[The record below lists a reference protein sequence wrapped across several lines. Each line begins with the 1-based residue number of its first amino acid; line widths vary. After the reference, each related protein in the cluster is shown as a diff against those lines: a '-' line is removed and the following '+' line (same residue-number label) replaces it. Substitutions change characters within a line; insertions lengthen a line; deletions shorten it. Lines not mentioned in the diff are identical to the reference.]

1 MAGAREG
8 PRSRPQPST
17 HGRGAGRDARPP
29 HPPARGDSPAREPAW
44 GLRAPACA
52 PPQPAARLG
61 KTSRPRRTL
70 PPGLMELRA
79 PPAHPPDPGCP
90 RPGSDARAHVLPE
103 GRFRSYPLQ
112 DPPKHGLASRRRRR
126 GGLSAPYAG
135 YSRLEGARAGS
146 RAGRRAG
153 KRRRW
158 TRLWRPRLPHRR
170 REAASTSQRGGSQ
183 RAPACRAAPV
193 TDSWAGPPA
202 CGRGAGS
209 PRPRLL
215 GLAIGREGGAGGG
228 PVRGFGQSEA
238 GLA

>member
-8 PRSRPQPST
+8 PRRRPAAEHP
-17 HGRGAGRDARPP
+17 RAGRDARAP

-70 PPGLMELRA
+70 PPGLVELRA
-79 PPAHPPDPGCP
+79 PPAHPPAPGCP

-112 DPPKHGLASRRRRR
+112 DPPKHGLAGQPPR
-126 GGLSAPYAG
+126 GLSAPYAG

-170 REAASTSQRGGSQ
+170 REAASTSQRRGSQ

-202 CGRGAGS
+202 CGRGAES
-209 PRPRLL
+209 PQPRPL
-215 GLAIGREGGAGGG
+215 GLSIGREGGAGGG

>member
-1 MAGAREG
+1 MERWETRWGREG
-8 PRSRPQPST
+8 PRSLPQPST
-17 HGRGAGRDARPP
+17 HERGAERDAQTP
-29 HPPARGDSPAREPAW
+29 HPPARGDSPTREPAW
-44 GLRAPACA
+44 GLRASACA
-52 PPQPAARLG
+52 PPHPQPGSGR
-61 KTSRPRRTL
+61 TSRPRRTL
-70 PPGLMELRA
+70 PPGLEELQA
-79 PPAHPPDPGCP
+79 PPPSCPGCP

-103 GRFRSYPLQ
+103 GRFHSYPLQ
-112 DPPKHGLASRRRRR
+112 DPPEHGLAGQPPPPPR
-126 GGLSAPYAG
+126 GLSAPYAA

-202 CGRGAGS
+202 RGRGAES
-209 PRPRLL
+209 LQPRLL
-215 GLAIGREGGAGGG
+215 GLSIRREGGAG
-228 PVRGFGQSEA
+228 
-238 GLA
+238 